1 MKIALV
7 LFLTFVSLYA
17 QADWCT
23 SYEEAKKQAYKDNK
37 SVLIMLSKEGCDAC
51 WYMENI
57 VFEDTKVN
65 ALVKENF
72 IPVYM
77 DVNEEEVPSIFKFVG
92 TPTFYFTDANG
103 SKLGHRINGAKNVKE
118 FTQRVNEVLKEV
130 KKKP

>member
-7 LFLTFVSLYA
+7 LFLTLVSLYGES
-17 QADWCT
+17 DWCT
-23 SYEEAKKQAYKDNK
+23 SYDEAKKQAHIDKK

-57 VFEDTKVN
+57 VFEDTKVS
-65 ALVKENF
+65 ALVRENF

-77 DVNEEEVPSIFKFVG
+77 DVDEEEVPEAFKFVG

-103 SKLGHRINGAKNVKE
+103 SRLGHRINGAKNVKE
-118 FTQRVNEVLKEV
+118 FIQRVNEILKEV